1 MIKNDVAV
9 IGIGLAGE
17 TVGYDFQQRNYPTYL
32 INGSVQDN
40 RTLPDA
46 KNVMVLEGYDGMAG
60 ERSLALEALKKN
72 KNIVK
77 KITEIEQKVILVIA
91 SGGGTTGSGS
101 IPHICNIAC
110 NNPDKIV
117 CAALLMPRPDESI
130 KKRLNAYNAAKE
142 LMEIPEIGAIIFVD
156 NSSIPDLKAIN
167 KNLVNMLD
175 AFFTDNSS
183 SSGSNFDDSE
193 KLRMLRDN
201 GAFVIAMMADKKLQ
215 NKIVTTQDMVNAL
228 TAKNIFLPINNDGVV
243 TNIGIINQRDNH
255 IDEKEIIS
263 AIGIPENIFIG
274 NNGSVNIA
282 CASGLGFPV
291 EYISDLGKKEL
302 LEQKERISKRKS
314 FSILDDLDEEEIEV
328 SKEPVKKTVNKRR
341 QVSLDL
347 LRELD

>member
-17 TVGYDFQQRNYPTYL
+17 TVGYDFQQKNYPTYL

-46 KNVMVLEGYDGMAG
+46 KNVMILEGYDGMAG
-60 ERSLALEALKKN
+60 ERQLALEALKKN
-72 KNIVK
+72 KHIVK
-77 KITEIEQKVILVIA
+77 KITEIEQKIILAIA

-117 CAALLMPRPDESI
+117 CAVLLMPRPDESI
-130 KKRLNAYNAAKE
+130 KKRMNAYNTAKE
-142 LMEIPEIGAIIFVD
+142 LMEIPEMGAIIFVD
-156 NSSIPDLKAIN
+156 NNSISDLKTIN

-193 KLRMLRDN
+193 KMKMLKDN
-201 GAFVIAMMADKKLQ
+201 GAFVIAMLADKKSQ
-215 NKIVTTQDMVNAL
+215 NKVVTTQDMVNAL

-243 TNIGIINQRDNH
+243 NDIGIINQRENH
-255 IDEKEIIS
+255 IDEQEIIN
-263 AIGIPENIFIG
+263 AIGNPENIFVG
-274 NNGSVNIA
+274 NNGNVNIA
-282 CASGLGFPV
+282 CASGLGFPI
-291 EYISDLGKKEL
+291 EYITHLGKTAL
-302 LEQKERISKRKS
+302 SEQKERMNKRKALS
-314 FSILDDLDEEEIEV
+314 LLDDLDMEEESV
-328 SKEPVKKTVNKRR
+328 QPVQKPVNKRR
-341 QVSLDL
+341 QISLDL
-347 LRELD
+347 LHELD

>member
-9 IGIGLAGE
+9 IGIGLAGQ
-17 TVGYDFQQRNYPTYL
+17 TVGYDFQQKNYYSLL

-46 KNVMVLEGYDGMAG
+46 KNIMVLEGYDGLAG
-60 ERSLALEALKKN
+60 NRELALEALKKN
-72 KNIVK
+72 KHIVK
-77 KITEIEQKVILVIA
+77 KITEIEQKIILAIA

-101 IPHICNIAC
+101 ITHVCSIAC

-117 CAALLMPRPDESI
+117 CAVLLMPRPDESI
-130 KKRLNAYNAAKE
+130 KKRINAYNTAKE
-142 LMEIPEIGAIIFVD
+142 LMEIPEMGAIIFVNND
-156 NSSIPDLKAIN
+156 SNSDLKAIN

-175 AFFTDNSS
+175 AFFSDNSS

-193 KLRMLRDN
+193 KMKMLKDN
-201 GAFVIAMMADKKLQ
+201 GAFVIAMLADKKLQ

-243 TNIGIINQRDNH
+243 NNIGIINQRDNH
-255 IDEKEIIS
+255 IDEQEIIS

-274 NNGSVNIA
+274 NNGTVNIA

-291 EYISDLGKKEL
+291 EYISSLGKKAIV
-302 LEQKERISKRKS
+302 EQKERMSKRKS
-314 FSILDDLDEEEIEV
+314 LSLLDDLEMEEKIN
-328 SKEPVKKTVNKRR
+328 EPVQKPVNKRR
-341 QVSLDL
+341 QITLDL
-347 LRELD
+347 LQELN

>member
-17 TVGYDFQQRNYPTYL
+17 TVGYEFQQRNYPTYL

-101 IPHICNIAC
+101 IPHVCDIAC

-130 KKRLNAYNAAKE
+130 KKRLNAYNTAKE
-142 LMEIPEIGAIIFVD
+142 LMEIPEMGAIIFVD

-175 AFFTDNSS
+175 AFFTDSSS

-201 GAFVIAMMADKKLQ
+201 GAFVISMLADKKAQ
-215 NKIVTTQDMVNAL
+215 NKVVTTQDMVNAL
-228 TAKNIFLPINNDGVV
+228 TAKNIFLPVNDDGIVS
-243 TNIGIINQRDNH
+243 NIGIINQRENH
-255 IDEKEIIS
+255 IEEQEIIN
-263 AIGIPENIFIG
+263 AIGVPENIFIG
-274 NNGSVNIA
+274 SNASVNLA
-282 CASGLGFPV
+282 CASGLSFPV
-291 EYISDLGKKEL
+291 EYIANLGKKAL
-302 LEQKERISKRKS
+302 SEQKERISKRKS

-328 SKEPVKKTVNKRR
+328 PEEPQKKPVNKRR
-341 QVSLDL
+341 QVL
-347 LRELD
+347 

>member
-291 EYISDLGKKEL
+291 EYISDLGKKAL

>member
-17 TVGYDFQQRNYPTYL
+17 TVGYEFQQRNYHTLL

-46 KNVMVLEGYDGMAG
+46 RNIMVLEGYDGLAG
-60 ERSLALEALKKN
+60 NRELALEALKKN
-72 KNIVK
+72 KHIVK
-77 KITEIEQKVILVIA
+77 KITEIEQKIILVIA

-101 IPHICNIAC
+101 IPHICSIAC
-110 NNPDKIV
+110 NNPEKIV
-117 CAALLMPRPDESI
+117 CAVLLMPRPDESI
-130 KKRLNAYNAAKE
+130 KKRINAYNTAKE
-142 LMEIPEIGAIIFVD
+142 LMEIPEMGAIIFVNND
-156 NSSIPDLKAIN
+156 SNTDLKTIN

-193 KLRMLRDN
+193 KMKMLKDN
-201 GAFVIAMMADKKLQ
+201 GAFVIAMLADKKLQ
-215 NKIVTTQDMVNAL
+215 NKVVTTQDMVNAL

-243 TNIGIINQRDNH
+243 NNIGIINQRDNH

-274 NNGSVNIA
+274 NNGTVNIA

-291 EYISDLGKKEL
+291 EYISSLGKKAIV
-302 LEQKERISKRKS
+302 EQKERMSKRKS
-314 FSILDDLDEEEIEV
+314 LSLLDDLEMEEKIN
-328 SKEPVKKTVNKRR
+328 EPVQKPVNKRR
-341 QVSLDL
+341 QITLDL
-347 LRELD
+347 LQELN

>member
-1 MIKNDVAV
+1 MIKNDIAV
-9 IGIGLAGE
+9 IGIGLAGQ
-17 TVGYDFQQRNYPTYL
+17 TVGYDFQQKNYYSLL

-46 KNVMVLEGYDGMAG
+46 KNIMVLEGYDGLAG
-60 ERSLALEALKKN
+60 NRELALEALKKN
-72 KNIVK
+72 KHIVK
-77 KITEIEQKVILVIA
+77 KITEIEQKIILAIA

-101 IPHICNIAC
+101 ITHICNIAC

-130 KKRLNAYNAAKE
+130 KKRINAYNTAKE
-142 LMEIPEIGAIIFVD
+142 LMEIPEMGAIIFVNND
-156 NSSIPDLKAIN
+156 SNSDLKAIN

-193 KLRMLRDN
+193 KMKMLKDN
-201 GAFVIAMMADKKLQ
+201 GAFVIAMLADKKLQ
-215 NKIVTTQDMVNAL
+215 NKVVTTQDMVNAL

-243 TNIGIINQRDNH
+243 NNIGIINQRDNH
-255 IDEKEIIS
+255 IDEQEIIS

-274 NNGSVNIA
+274 NNGTVNIA

-291 EYISDLGKKEL
+291 EYISNLGKKAIV
-302 LEQKERISKRKS
+302 EQKERMSKRKS
-314 FSILDDLDEEEIEV
+314 LSLLDDLEMEEKIN
-328 SKEPVKKTVNKRR
+328 EPVQKPVNKRR
-341 QVSLDL
+341 QITLDL
-347 LRELD
+347 LQELN

>member
-17 TVGYDFQQRNYPTYL
+17 TVGYEFQQRNYHTLL

-46 KNVMVLEGYDGMAG
+46 KNVMVLDGYDGMAG
-60 ERSLALEALKKN
+60 ERSLAYEALKKN
-72 KNIVK
+72 KHIVK
-77 KITEIEQKVILVIA
+77 KITEIEQKVILSIA
-91 SGGGTTGSGS
+91 SGGGTTGSGG
-101 IPHICNIAC
+101 ITHVCNIAC

-117 CAALLMPRPDESI
+117 CAALLMPRPDEPI
-130 KKRLNAYNAAKE
+130 KKRINAYNMAKE
-142 LMEIPEIGAIIFVD
+142 LMEIPEMGAIIFVNNAS
-156 NSSIPDLKAIN
+156 NSNLKTIN
-167 KNLVNMLD
+167 TNLVNMLD

-193 KLRMLRDN
+193 KMKMLKDN
-201 GAFVIAMMADKKLQ
+201 GAFVIAMLADKKLQ
-215 NKIVTTQDMVNAL
+215 NKVVTTQDMVNAL

-243 TNIGIINQRDNH
+243 NNIGIINQRDNH

-274 NNGSVNIA
+274 NNGTVNIA

-291 EYISDLGKKEL
+291 EYISSLGKKAIV
-302 LEQKERISKRKS
+302 EQKERMSKRKS
-314 FSILDDLDEEEIEV
+314 LSLLDDLDLEEEHT
-328 SKEPVKKTVNKRR
+328 EPVQKLVNKRR
-341 QVSLDL
+341 QISLDL
-347 LRELD
+347 LHELDS